1 MAKIHDDVTMML
13 DQCREQIV
21 ANMLIHYPTANG
33 ERWVT
38 ASGRSAAAFKVEADD
53 DSVRLVYRGSDIAPL
68 DIIEYGSGDI
78 PSLDTAER
86 WRQEKMLSG
95 ASNLPRAEGIVNGII
110 RRGGTERYLDPQPW
124 ILSEPIDA
132 AVDDIREKI
141 GSLATTMIND
151 IIKNGRS

>member
-1 MAKIHDDVTMML
+1 MAKIHDDVMMIL

-21 ANMLIHYPTANG
+21 ANMLRHYPTANG

-53 DSVRLVYRGSDIAPL
+53 DSVRLVYSGSDIAPL
-68 DIIEYGSGDI
+68 DSIEYGSGDV
-78 PSLDTAER
+78 PSIDTAER
-86 WRQEKMLSG
+86 WRQEKMMSG
-95 ASNLPRAEGIVNGII
+95 AANLPSAEGIVKGII
-110 RRGGTERYLDPQPW
+110 RRCGTERHNVPQPW
-124 ILSEPIDA
+124 ILSEPVAA
-132 AVDDIREKI
+132 AVDEIRDTI

>member
-1 MAKIHDDVTMML
+1 MAKIHDDVIMIL

-21 ANMLIHYPTANG
+21 SNMLRHYPTANG

-38 ASGRSAAAFKVEADD
+38 ASGRSAAAFKVEADED
-53 DSVRLVYRGSDIAPL
+53 RVRLVYRGSDIAPL
-68 DIIEYGSGDI
+68 DSIEYGSGDI

-86 WRQEKMLSG
+86 WRQEKTMSG
-95 ASNLPRAEGIVNGII
+95 ASNIPSAYGIVKGII

-124 ILSEPIDA
+124 ILSEPIDT
-132 AVDDIREKI
+132 AVDEIRDKI